1 MSKSILFVMTSNDML
16 GDTGEKTGMWLEE
29 FAAPFYVFTDA
40 GIDIELASAKG
51 GEVPIDPESL
61 EDDYQTDATR
71 RYLADDDSQARMKST
86 VPIEAVDASRYD
98 AVYYPGGH
106 GPLWDLVES
115 ARSRDLIEAFA
126 STDKPLG
133 IVCHAPAVL
142 KNVRGTEGQPY
153 VEGRSLT
160 GFTNSEERAMG
171 LEDAVPF
178 LLEDMLKE
186 RGARFEK
193 APDFEANVVAD
204 GKLVTGQNPA
214 SSKGAAREMLN
225 MLH

>member
-1 MSKSILFVMTSNDML
+1 MSKSILFVMTSHDTL

-40 GIDIELASAKG
+40 GIEVELASAKG
-51 GEVPIDPESL
+51 GEVPIDPKSLGEDFQTES
-61 EDDYQTDATR
+61 TR
-71 RYLADDDSQARMKST
+71 RYLADEDGQARMKST
-86 VPIEAVDASRYD
+86 VPIRTLNASDCD

-106 GPLWDLVES
+106 GPLWDLVECEV
-115 ARSRDLIEAFA
+115 SRDLIEAFA
-126 STDKPLG
+126 SADKPLG

-153 VEGRSLT
+153 VEGKSIT

-186 RGARFEK
+186 RGAHFEK
-193 APDFEANVVAD
+193 APDFEANVVVD

-214 SSKGAAREMLN
+214 SSKGAAKVMLA
-225 MLH
+225 MLE